1 MTNDNEEEA
10 LAREILDAL
19 YPFNLSIV
27 GEDNDRFVSAI
38 QQFLDFKVIEF
49 ASGSSNLGWTI
60 PDAWEL
66 LDFSLSQNGSLVP
79 IDYNSPFIVSKNA
92 KSVDIELTW
101 GELQKHL
108 CIPEKWQ
115 EDGLPYDWRN
125 LYREISNQDWS
136 ISLTRKQFEA
146 LDRSATFRVI
156 IQSEFRSG
164 KMKVLEAQSQVSDY
178 SLNIF
183 VNAHNCHP
191 YQANDDISGIVA
203 AILLHRRAS
212 KRVRAKINLIT
223 LIAPE
228 ILGPHF
234 YLDTL
239 KFEQKLDC
247 YGGAI
252 LFKSIGNKGPLK
264 LQEAFDDISVFNR
277 AARKSFID
285 ASHLPENMFKFRE
298 LYGNDEIVFECPPFR
313 IPSITLTRFP
323 FASYHTSADTPANV
337 EVSSIIEAVDV
348 AENMLEILD
357 SNTDYQ
363 WNRTGLPKLNTTK
376 HNLYR
381 AAPMPGMSRDSTRED
396 AGSSDKSWNLLMNSI
411 PSLISAGL
419 DTLTI
424 SERYRLN
431 YHAVYEYLKQWE
443 KAGHV
448 SRSKGSR

>member
-1 MTNDNEEEA
+1 MTSDNEEIS
-10 LAREILDAL
+10 LARDILDAL

-27 GEDNDRFVSAI
+27 GEDNDKFASAI

-60 PDAWEL
+60 PEAWEL
-66 LDFSLSQNGSLVP
+66 LDFSLSQNGRLVP
-79 IDYNSPFIVSKNA
+79 LDYNSPFIVSKNA

-108 CIPEKWQ
+108 CIPEHWQ

-125 LYREISNQDWS
+125 LYREISSQDWS

-146 LDRSATFRVI
+146 LDRSAIFRVI
-156 IQSEFRSG
+156 IKSKFRSG
-164 KMKVLEAQSQVSDY
+164 KMKVLEAQSKVSDD
-178 SLNIF
+178 SRKIF

-203 AILLHRRAS
+203 AILLHRRVS
-212 KRVRAKINLIT
+212 KRVWSKINLVT

-234 YLDTL
+234 YLNTL
-239 KFEQKLDC
+239 KFEQKLNC

-252 LFKSIGNKGPLK
+252 LFKSIGNRGPLK
-264 LQEAFDDISVFNR
+264 LQEAFDDVSVFSR

-285 ASHLPENMFKFRE
+285 SLHLPENMFKFRE
-298 LYGNDEIVFECPPFR
+298 LYGNDEIVFECPPYK

-323 FASYHTSADTPANV
+323 FSSYHTSADTPANV
-337 EVSSIIEAVDV
+337 EVSRIIEAVDV
-348 AENMLEILD
+348 AENMLEILE

-363 WNRTGLPKLNTTK
+363 WNRTGLPKLNTAK

-396 AGSSDKSWNLLMNSI
+396 DDLSDKAWNLLMNSI
-411 PSLISAGL
+411 PSLISSGL

-431 YHAVYEYLKQWE
+431 YHEVSEYLEQWV
-443 KAGHV
+443 KAGHI
-448 SRSKGSR
+448 SSNKGSW